1 MKLFLLILAL
11 GLLSLLLYR
20 TDWRLAL
27 AIGWIPTLLA
37 EMLLA
42 QRRLSVVKDQVRNHQ
57 FFAVMVFGFLGR
69 LTLLFVGAILGAKSG
84 LYPEGVFMAAAL
96 AAIFVGEAIS
106 LPQVA
111 KATRHR
117 RSTSTTSSDSIPP
130 S

>member
-11 GLLSLLLYR
+11 GLLSLLLFP
-20 TDWRLAL
+20 TKWHLGLAV
-27 AIGWIPTLLA
+27 GWIPTLLA

-57 FFAVMVFGFLGR
+57 FLAVMVFGFLGR
-69 LTLLFVGAILGAKSG
+69 LTLLFVGAILGAQSG
-84 LYPEGVFMAAAL
+84 LYSEGIFMAAAL
-96 AAIFVGEAIS
+96 AAIFAGEAIS

-117 RSTSTTSSDSIPP
+117 RSTLSSSSDSNPP
-130 S
+130 T